1 MITIIKSLPQIM
13 ITCLLLTIIIEVVI
27 ALILG
32 VRDKKDL
39 LNIVLVNILT
49 NPLVVVIPIYFNY
62 EYGLLGRN
70 ISLFILEILAF
81 AIEGLIYIKV
91 LNYKRINGL
100 LLSLILNLAS
110 YFSGVI
116 YNLIIYGNA

>member
-1 MITIIKSLPQIM
+1 MITIIKNLPQIM
-13 ITCLLLTIIIEVVI
+13 ATCLVLTIVIEVVL

-49 NPLVVVIPIYFNY
+49 NPLVVIIPIFCNY
-62 EYGLLGRN
+62 EFGLLGRN
-70 ISLFILEILAF
+70 ISLFILELLAF
-81 AIEGLIYIKV
+81 AIEGLIYLKV
-91 LNYKRINGL
+91 LNYKKINGL

-110 YFSGVI
+110 YFTGVI
-116 YNLIIYGNA
+116 YNLIVYGNA